1 MRFLSLLVI
10 LGLSGCAHW
19 DQLEPSEKV
28 VVGVGTA
35 VVVGAL
41 IIRNGDQPSI
51 QNQCIST
58 RSFETGCGRAFP
70 Q

>member
-1 MRFLSLLVI
+1 MLVI
-10 LGLSGCAHW
+10 LFLSGCAQW
-19 DQLEPSEKV
+19 DTLEPSEKV
-28 VVGVGTA
+28 VVGIGATVI
-35 VVVGAL
+35 VGAL
-41 IIRNGDQPSI
+41 IIRNGQENVI

>member
-1 MRFLSLLVI
+1 MYRILVLL
-10 LGLSGCAHW
+10 LLSGCAHW
-19 DQLEPSEKV
+19 NDLEPAEKV
-28 VVGVGTA
+28 VVGVGAT

-41 IIRNGDQPSI
+41 IIRNGKGNT

-70 Q
+70 R